1 MPLQRKVGSVQQIQ
15 FENHAGEKL
24 AGTLEG
30 PQHPSGFGMVLGHCF
45 TCSRHTRILSDIS
58 SAMAD
63 IGYQV
68 LRFDFSGNGRSEG
81 AFTQSTYSKQALE
94 LQCAADYIR
103 SKGASLLLLAGHSMG
118 GTAALLAAARMNGV
132 RGVIAL
138 SVGAALL
145 SPERLLTGSE
155 QAILAQKGEVPF
167 SSRGRAL
174 TLTKDF
180 FDDAAAYELP
190 KVIMKI
196 RCPVLLVYGG
206 HDEMISPDSGRTLKD
221 ARPEKTEVFTVEE
234 ADHMFSGDADRDTVV
249 AHVKQW
255 VTKL

>member
-1 MPLQRKVGSVQQIQ
+1 MQQVQ

-24 AGTLEG
+24 AGTLTA
-30 PQHPSGFGMVLGHCF
+30 PQQPSGFGMVLGHCF

-81 AFTQSTYSKQALE
+81 TFTQSTYSKQVRE

-103 SKGASLLLLAGHSMG
+103 SRGASSVLLAGHSMG
-118 GTAALLAAARMNGV
+118 GTAALLAAARMDDV

-145 SPERLLTGSE
+145 APDRLLTESD
-155 QAILAQKGEVPF
+155 QATLARKGEVPF
-167 SSRGRAL
+167 SSRGRSL
-174 TLTKDF
+174 TLTKAF
-180 FDDAAAYELP
+180 FDDAAAYDLP
-190 KVIMKI
+190 EAMAQV
-196 RCPVLLVYGG
+196 RCPMLLIYGG
-206 HDEMISPDSGRTLKD
+206 QDEMISPDSGRILKD
-221 ARPEKTEVFTVEE
+221 AQPEKIEVFKVDE
-234 ADHMFSGDADRDTVV
+234 ADHMFSGDAGREIAVACVV
-249 AHVKQW
+249 QW
-255 VTKL
+255 VRKL